1 MTSSYIRNIMFDPLT
16 CAVASVEQQLHEMEA
31 SLTAALERNLQAEEI
46 VAEAQ
51 QELMQSEEAVA
62 EANRLAEEAQERA
75 SLIEAAASTAAAEAE
90 SSLQVLFGV
99 DIFRGLETFY
109 CDLSFCYH
117 VYVHFLG
124 SLSSLLCLH
133 RQ

>member
-1 MTSSYIRNIMFDPLT
+1 MSYYIRNIMFDPLT

-75 SLIEAAASTAAAEAE
+75 SLIEASASAAAAEAE
-90 SSLQVLFGV
+90 SSLQVLFSV
-99 DIFRGLETFY
+99 NIFRGLKPFH
-109 CDLSFCYH
+109 CDLSSCFH
-117 VYVHFLG
+117 VYVHFHGFLG
-124 SLSSLLCLH
+124 SLICLH
-133 RQ
+133 RK